1 MAHNDKLA
9 EVHDRLIAAI
19 DNLVSGDDWR
29 RFLEVSQ
36 RLHAYSPNNVLLIL
50 AQRPTASRAAGY
62 RTWRSL
68 GYQVRR
74 GEKGIAVL
82 APIVTRRRPVDIDDE
97 LEHPEV
103 VRILGGFRVVYVF
116 DIEQCDGPPWP
127 DVRPALLTGDAPGAL
142 WDLLAAQVDAA
153 GFSIERGACAGANG
167 RTDFDARSVRVRDD
181 VAPAQAVKTLAHEL
195 AHVLLH
201 DGTEY
206 ATGCR
211 GRAEIEAESVAFLVL
226 TTAGVD
232 AGSYSFSYVAGWS
245 DGHTDWVAHT
255 AHRVITCARQ
265 IIAGLGLDSDNAVA

>member
-1 MAHNDKLA
+1 MAHTDKLA

-19 DNLVSGDDWR
+19 DDLVSGDDWR
-29 RFLEVSQ
+29 RFLEASQ

-62 RTWRSL
+62 RTWQSL

-82 APIVTRRRPVDIDDE
+82 APIVSRRRPVDIEDE

-103 VRILGGFRVVYVF
+103 VRILRGFRVVHVF

-127 DVRPALLTGDAPGAL
+127 DVRPALLTGDAPAAL

-153 GFSIERGACAGANG
+153 GFSIERGACTGANG
-167 RTDFDARSVRVRDD
+167 RTDFDAHSVRVRDD

-206 ATGCR
+206 AAGCR

-226 TTAGVD
+226 TTTGVD
-232 AGSYSFSYVAGWS
+232 AGSYSFPYVAAWS
-245 DGHTDWVAHT
+245 HGNTDRVAHT
-255 AHRVITCARQ
+255 ADRVITCARQ
-265 IIAGLGLDSDNAVA
+265 IIAGLGLDSEDAVA

>member
-103 VRILGGFRVVYVF
+103 VRILGGFRVVYVC

>member
-19 DNLVSGDDWR
+19 DDLVSGDDWR
-29 RFLEVSQ
+29 RFLEASQ

-62 RTWRSL
+62 RTWQSL

-82 APIVTRRRPVDIDDE
+82 APIVSRRRPVDGDDE
-97 LEHPEV
+97 HPGV
-103 VRILGGFRVVYVF
+103 VRILRGFRVVYVF

-127 DVRPALLTGDAPGAL
+127 DVRPALLTGDAPAAL
-142 WDLLAAQVDAA
+142 WDLLAAQVNAA
-153 GFSIERGACAGANG
+153 GFSIERDACTGANG
-167 RTDFDARSVRVRDD
+167 RTDFDAHSVRVRDD

-206 ATGCR
+206 ATVCR

-226 TTAGVD
+226 TTTGVD
-232 AGSYSFSYVAGWS
+232 AGSYSFPYVAAWS
-245 DGHTDWVAHT
+245 DGHTDRVAHT
-255 AHRVITCARQ
+255 ADRVITCARQ

>member
-19 DNLVSGDDWR
+19 DDLVSGDDWR
-29 RFLEVSQ
+29 RFLEASQ
-36 RLHAYSPNNVLLIL
+36 RLHTYSPNNVLLIL

-62 RTWRSL
+62 RTWESL
-68 GYQVRR
+68 GYQVQR
-74 GEKGIAVL
+74 GEMGIAVL

-97 LEHPEV
+97 LEHPGV
-103 VRILGGFRVVYVF
+103 ARILRGFRVVYVF

-127 DVRPALLTGDAPGAL
+127 DVRPALLTSDAPAAL
-142 WDLLAAQVDAA
+142 WELLAAQVDAA
-153 GFSIERGACAGANG
+153 GFSIERGACSGANG
-167 RTDFDARSVRVRDD
+167 RTDFDAHSVRVCDD

-232 AGSYSFSYVAGWS
+232 AGSYSFPYVAAWS
-245 DGHTDWVAHT
+245 DGNTDRVADT
-255 AHRVITCARQ
+255 ADQVITCARQ
-265 IIAGLGLDSDNAVA
+265 IIAGLGLDSEDAVA